1 VSLGHPAR
9 AACARLPGGLLPRI
23 FGLGLALLVVAPAG
37 AAAQKIVSQV
47 ERVISVSKGSSVL
60 LVNPLAIS
68 RFSVGEP
75 GIAEAI
81 VLSPTE
87 VLINGKGL
95 GTTTLLIWDNSGQVR
110 VNSVEV
116 TADAPG
122 LQRFL
127 KQLMPD
133 EDIQV
138 SASGNTVTVS
148 GNVKDPNSVARA
160 IEIAKGSGATIID
173 NLVAPQA
180 IQVLVRV
187 RFAEINRTALK
198 DWASTFTTLNP
209 HKLDSD
215 GNYSGRTDPTVGD
228 NSIEF
233 ALVNGA
239 TANIRAFIAAATQ
252 KGDLRTL
259 AEPNLMTLPGKE
271 AFFLAGGEFPYP
283 TVQGGSSSGAVSIVF
298 KDFGIKLRFTPNIAR
313 NGAIR
318 IKVAPEVSSLDF
330 ANGLTIQGFQIP
342 SLRTRRA
349 ETEVELR
356 EGQYLAIA
364 GLLDNET
371 TRNLT
376 KIPILGD
383 IPILGEFF
391 KSRGDR
397 DRRTELLVI
406 VSPELVQA
414 SDAAPKVPT
423 GEPGPPPPPGAWK
436 REGPLKSPSSS
447 SQNPLQPGTSTPS
460 PQPQQ

>member
-1 VSLGHPAR
+1 V
-9 AACARLPGGLLPRI
+9 RLRLV
-23 FGLGLALLVVAPAG
+23 GLALVLTALLPG
-37 AAAQKIVSQV
+37 AAWAQRVVTQA
-47 ERVISVSKGSSVL
+47 ERVISVSRGASAL
-60 LVNPLAIS
+60 LINPVPLS
-68 RFSVGEP
+68 RFSVGDP
-75 GIAEAI
+75 AIAEAT

-138 SASGNTVTVS
+138 TASGNTVTVS
-148 GNVKDPNSVARA
+148 GTVKDPNSVARA
-160 IEIAKGSGATIID
+160 LDMAKATGATVID
-173 NLVAPQA
+173 NLVAPPA
-180 IQVLVRV
+180 VQVLVRV
-187 RFAEINRTALK
+187 RFAEINRTALR
-198 DWASTFTTLNP
+198 DWSTRFATLNP
-209 HKLDSD
+209 HKLSD
-215 GNYSGRTDPTVGD
+215 KGDYSGTSDPTVGSD
-228 NSIEF
+228 AITFLLNSG
-233 ALVNGA
+233 N
-239 TANIRAFIAAATQ
+239 ANLQAFIAAATQ

-271 AFFLAGGEFPYP
+271 AYFLAGGEFPYP
-283 TVQGGSSSGAVSIVF
+283 SVQSGTSAGAVSIVF
-298 KDFGIKLRFTPNIAR
+298 KEFGIRLRFTPNIAR

-318 IKVAPEVSSLDF
+318 LKVLPEVSSLDF

-364 GLLDNET
+364 GLMDNET

-376 KIPILGD
+376 KIPFLGD
-383 IPILGEFF
+383 IPILGELF
-391 KSRGDR
+391 KSRGIR
-397 DRRTELLVI
+397 DRRTELLV
-406 VSPELVQA
+406 VVTPELVQA
-414 SDAAPKVPT
+414 GEVSPKVPT
-423 GEPGPPPPPGAWK
+423 GEPGAPPLPGEWK
-436 REGPLKSPSSS
+436 REGFLKSPPSSS
-447 SQNPLQPGTSTPS
+447 ASPMQGTST
-460 PQPQQ
+460 QPQK

>member
-9 AACARLPGGLLPRI
+9 AARTRLSGGLLPRI
-23 FGLGLALLVVAPAG
+23 LGLGLALLVLAPAG
-37 AAAQKIVSQV
+37 AAAQKIISQV

-68 RFSVGEP
+68 RFSVGDP
-75 GIAEAI
+75 QIAEAI

-198 DWASTFTTLNP
+198 DWSTRFSTLNP
-209 HKLDSD
+209 HKLSD
-215 GNYSGRTDPTVGD
+215 NGDYSGTTDPTVGAD
-228 NSIEF
+228 AITFLLNS
-233 ALVNGA
+233 GD
-239 TANIRAFIAAATQ
+239 ANLRAFIAAATQ

-271 AFFLAGGEFPYP
+271 AYFLAGGEFPYP
-283 TVQGGSSSGAVSIVF
+283 SVQGGSSSGAVAIVF
-298 KDFGIKLRFTPNIAR
+298 KEFGIKLKFTPNIAR

-318 IKVAPEVSSLDF
+318 LKVAPEVSSLDF

-364 GLLDNET
+364 GLMDNET

-376 KIPILGD
+376 KIPFLGD
-383 IPILGEFF
+383 IPILGELF
-391 KSRGDR
+391 KSRGTR
-397 DRRTELLVI
+397 DRRTELLVL
-406 VSPELVQA
+406 VTPELVQA
-414 SDAAPKVPT
+414 SDQAPKVPT
-423 GEPGPPPPPGAWK
+423 GEPGASPGPGTWK
-436 REGPLKSPSSS
+436 REGSLKGPSSS

-460 PQPQQ
+460 QQPQQ

>member
-1 VSLGHPAR
+1 VSLGHSVR
-9 AACARLPGGLLPRI
+9 AA
-23 FGLGLALLVVAPAG
+23 LGLALLVLAPAG

-68 RFSVGEP
+68 RFSVGDP
-75 GIAEAI
+75 NIAEAI

-198 DWASTFTTLNP
+198 DWSTRFSTLNP

-215 GNYSGRTDPTVGD
+215 GNYSGTTDPTVGAD
-228 NSIEF
+228 AITF
-233 ALVNGA
+233 ALINGA

-271 AFFLAGGEFPYP
+271 AYFLAGGEFPYP
-283 TVQGGSSSGAVSIVF
+283 SVQGGSSSGAVSIVF
-298 KDFGIKLRFTPNIAR
+298 KEFGIRLRFTPNIAR

-391 KSRGDR
+391 KSRGNR

-414 SDAAPKVPT
+414 TDTAPKVPT
-423 GEPGPPPPPGAWK
+423 GEPGPPPLPGAWK

-460 PQPQQ
+460 QQPQK